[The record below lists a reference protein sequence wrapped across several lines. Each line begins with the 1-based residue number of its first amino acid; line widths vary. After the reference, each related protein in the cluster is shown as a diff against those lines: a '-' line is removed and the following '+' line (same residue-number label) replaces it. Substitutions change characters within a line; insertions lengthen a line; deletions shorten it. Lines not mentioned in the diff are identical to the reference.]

1 VYQKK
6 KMIVNKQKLTGA
18 EKMKKWLLAILVGG
32 ITAFAWSAPTYY
44 TDTYNFGKEG
54 VIWDAQDQSWAERLV
69 GSNPTV
75 NWSHQLPAN
84 LDISKLICA
93 DLTITGQ
100 GISNALCD
108 WNGDSPNEGTDSVK
122 VFMNG
127 DFLGS
132 LTGNV
137 TKLSLTPAAL
147 QKSDF
152 CSATI
157 NFVYNPGTM
166 DTIWPVDTVRLC
178 SSTLTVCSDVPPTTT
193 TVPAPGAMALGSI
206 GVALV
211 GWIRNRRAI

>member
-32 ITAFAWSAPTYY
+32 IMVSARAAPSYF
-44 TDTYNFGKEG
+44 TDTYHFGKEG
-54 VIWDAQDQSWAERLV
+54 VIWDAQDHSLAEWLV

-75 NWSHQLPAN
+75 NWSHKLPAN
-84 LDISKLICA
+84 LDMSQLTYA
-93 DLTITGQ
+93 NLTITGR
-100 GISNALCD
+100 GINNALCD
-108 WNGDSPNEGTDSVK
+108 WDGDGPNERKDSVK

-132 LTGNV
+132 LTGDV
-137 TKLSLTPAAL
+137 TTLVLTPAAL
-147 QKSDF
+147 QQSNF

-157 NFVYNPGTM
+157 NFVYDCRTT
-166 DTIWPVDTVRLC
+166 DKCWPVDTVRLC
-178 SSTLTVCSDVPPTTT
+178 SSTLNICSDVPSPAV
-193 TVPAPGAMALGSI
+193 VPAPGAMALGSI

-211 GWIRNRRAI
+211 GWIRNRKSI